1 MSLARVH
8 HPRFEAPTASDALPD
23 ILQYLMNQG
32 HEVGSRNGRVFEAL
46 NAQIVLTDPRKRE
59 ILNPH
64 RGANVFAQ
72 IAETMWILAGRN
84 DIGWLSAY
92 LPRAGEFSDDG
103 VTWRGGYGP
112 RIRGWRMFNGSRLDQ
127 LAHVVDILLD
137 DPLSRRAVISIYDPA
152 VDTDPGKDIPCND
165 FLQFQSRLG
174 ELHLTVTVRSNDVMW
189 GWSGI
194 NAFEWSTLQE
204 VVASV
209 LGINVGPL
217 TFNVG
222 SLHLYEQHWA
232 KASRITDD
240 VYAPA
245 FIPFDGHR
253 AFTSLED
260 VDLEVDRWFTWEA
273 RAREGLVEPTG
284 LGKFR
289 SPLVRAWAAAIAY
302 YWQRDDHWL
311 EEFADTRLAV
321 AVARTPRSLLPTLSE
336 PSSDSLGPVLGA
348 GTGHGLPE
356 PHRAFYEF
364 VTDLHAKKHAS
375 YGDSWRKRGEMLS
388 ILPNIARKVDRLG
401 VGDEFD
407 SAADTLIDLWVYTA
421 KYLNWLRGNEDTPE
435 QVDLLLLVSLRDER
449 HPEKDLVTLIDD
461 WDRYMDYVQKG
472 NLDDEQKQ
480 AVVSYLL
487 IRVAPMALTIWLSE
501 ITDHAPRNYAEQRG
515 LLDNSLVDVDEYR
528 GADVD

>member
-1 MSLARVH
+1 MSN

-23 ILQYLMNQG
+23 ILQYLMNRG
-32 HEVGSRNGRVFEAL
+32 HEVDSRNGRAFEAL
-46 NAQIVLTDPRKRE
+46 NAQIILADPRRRE

-84 DIGWLSAY
+84 DIGWLSTY

-112 RIRGWRMFNGSRLDQ
+112 RIRHWHVGDDVYGERYVDQ
-127 LAHVVDILLD
+127 VAHVVDLLKT
-137 DPLSRRAVISIYDPA
+137 DPLSRRAVIAIYDPTI
-152 VDTDPGKDIPCND
+152 DTEPGKDIPCNE

-204 VVASV
+204 IVASV
-209 LGINVGPL
+209 LGISVGTL
-217 TFNVG
+217 TFNIG
-222 SLHLYEQHWA
+222 SLHIYQQHWA
-232 KASRITDD
+232 KARRIEEAVDRD
-240 VYAPA
+240 
-245 FIPFDGHR
+245 FIPFDEHR

-260 VDLEVDRWFTWEA
+260 VDREIDWWFLWEDRCRQNTA
-273 RAREGLVEPTG
+273 TPTG
-284 LGKFR
+284 LGRFR

-302 YWQRDDHWL
+302 YWQREDHWL
-311 EEFADTRLAV
+311 EEFADTRLAW
-321 AVARTPRSLLPTLSE
+321 AVARTPKSLLPTLSE

-356 PHRAFYEF
+356 PHRAFYGF

-435 QVDLLLLVSLRDER
+435 QVDVLLLVSLRDEQ
-449 HPEKDLVTLIDD
+449 HPEKDLITLMGD
-461 WDRYMDYVQKG
+461 WDRYMDDVQQG

-480 AVVSYLL
+480 AVVSDLL
-487 IRVAPMALTIWLSE
+487 LRVAPMALTIWLSE
-501 ITDHAPRNYAEQRG
+501 Q
-515 LLDNSLVDVDEYR
+515 DEYR